1 MPRRWPTTSTATT
14 SARSASEAQT
24 TVTTEEHGGA
34 PEGIVGFGA
43 GGAPEPRALRSV
55 GTFNINS
62 IRARLDLL
70 ADWLDAADVDVALL
84 TEIRC
89 LADDFPVDE
98 LHERGYDIALA
109 YDHESLPKG
118 RNGVAIASRVGLRAP
133 RRPLD
138 DSAHWGKLDS
148 RWPSHEGRL
157 LLAEVGPDAAPVTVG
172 SLYVPN
178 GRELDHWHYAYKLA
192 WLDALRSVVAAH
204 VNDRAGPLVL
214 GGDFNVAPAD
224 CDVYAPK
231 RWRGRTHVSP
241 EERARIAAL
250 EEAGTVDLWRAQ
262 HPDPP
267 EPDVAGFTWWNYR
280 VGSYAKGQ
288 GLRIDLL
295 LASADLAARAE
306 AVEVHHEYRCAP
318 KPSDHAP
325 VVARFRT

>member
-1 MPRRWPTTSTATT
+1 MTTATDEDEHDGT
-14 SARSASEAQT
+14 VVFRSADTA
-24 TVTTEEHGGA
+24 
-34 PEGIVGFGA
+34 
-43 GGAPEPRALRSV
+43 EPRVARAPRAI
-55 GTFNINS
+55 GAFNINS

-84 TEIRC
+84 SEIRC
-89 LADDFPVDE
+89 LADDFPVE
-98 LHERGYDIALA
+98 QLHERGYDVVLA
-109 YDHESLPKG
+109 CDHESLPKG
-118 RNGVAIASRVGLRAP
+118 RNGVAIASRVGLRSP

-138 DSAHWGKLDS
+138 DAEHWGKLDS

-157 LLAEVGPDAAPVTVG
+157 LLADVGPEDAPVTVG

-178 GRELDHWHYAYKLA
+178 GRELDHWHYGYKVA
-192 WLDALRSVVAAH
+192 WLDALRRVVEQHAR
-204 VNDRAGPLVL
+204 VQAGSLVL

-241 EERARIAAL
+241 EERACIAAL
-250 EEAGTVDLWRAQ
+250 AEAGMVDLWRAS

-280 VGSYAKGQ
+280 VDSYEKGQ

-295 LASADLAARAE
+295 LASADLAARTE
-306 AVEVHHEYRCAP
+306 AVEVHHEYRQAP

-325 VVARFRT
+325 IVARFRT

>member
-1 MPRRWPTTSTATT
+1 MTTASDGDEHEGTVVFRGGGSPQPRTP
-14 SARSASEAQT
+14 
-24 TVTTEEHGGA
+24 
-34 PEGIVGFGA
+34 
-43 GGAPEPRALRSV
+43 RSV

-62 IRARLDLL
+62 IRARLGLL

-98 LHERGYDIALA
+98 LYERGYDVVLA
-109 YDHESLPKG
+109 CDHESLPKG

-138 DSAHWGKLDS
+138 DAAHWRKLDS

-157 LLAEVGPDAAPVTVG
+157 LLADVGTEAAPVTVG

-178 GRELDHWHYAYKLA
+178 GRELDHWHYGYKLA
-192 WLDALRSVVAAH
+192 WLDALGGVVDAH
-204 VNDRAGPLVL
+204 PDGVPLVL

-250 EEAGTVDLWRAQ
+250 EEAGMVDLWRRL

-295 LASADLAARAE
+295 LASTDLAAGVD

>member
-1 MPRRWPTTSTATT
+1 MTSG
-14 SARSASEAQT
+14 
-24 TVTTEEHGGA
+24 TTEH
-34 PEGIVGFGA
+34 P
-43 GGAPEPRALRSV
+43 PHPPRPPRSV
-55 GTFNINS
+55 GAFNINS

-70 ADWLDAADVDVALL
+70 GDWLDVADVDVVLL
-84 TEIRC
+84 SEIRC
-89 LADDFPVDE
+89 AADDFPREV
-98 LHERGYDIALA
+98 LHDRGYEYALA
-109 YDHESLPKG
+109 VDHESLPKG

-138 DSAHWGKLDS
+138 GPARWGKLDS
-148 RWPSHEGRL
+148 RWPADEGRL
-157 LLAEVGPDAAPVTVG
+157 LLADVGPDDAPVTVG

-178 GRELDHWHYAYKLA
+178 GRELDHWHFGYKLA
-192 WLDALRSVVAAH
+192 WLDALRRVVESH
-204 VNDRAGPLVL
+204 VHDEAGSLLL

-250 EEAGTVDLWRAQ
+250 EEGGAVDLWRRL

-280 VGSYAKGQ
+280 VGSFEKGH

-295 LASADLAARAE
+295 LASADLADRTE
-306 AVEVHHEYRCAP
+306 AVEVHHEYRTAP

-325 VVARFRT
+325 VVVRFRA

>member
-1 MPRRWPTTSTATT
+1 M
-14 SARSASEAQT
+14 
-24 TVTTEEHGGA
+24 
-34 PEGIVGFGA
+34 
-43 GGAPEPRALRSV
+43 LRSV
-55 GTFNINS
+55 GAFNINS

-70 ADWLDAADVDVALL
+70 ADWLDAVDVDVVLL
-84 TEIRC
+84 SEIRC
-89 LADDFPVDE
+89 LADDFPYAP
-98 LHERGYDIALA
+98 LHERGYEVALA
-109 YDHESLPKG
+109 VDHESLPKG
-118 RNGVAIASRVGLRAP
+118 RNGVAIASRVGLRNG

-138 DSAHWGKLDS
+138 DPAHWGKLDS

-157 LLAEVGPDAAPVTVG
+157 LLADVGPEDTPVTVG

-178 GRELDHWHYAYKLA
+178 GRELDHWHYQYKLA
-192 WLDALRSVVAAH
+192 WLDALCRVVEGQEGA
-204 VNDRAGPLVL
+204 LVL

-241 EERARIAAL
+241 DERAGIVAI
-250 EEAGTVDLWRAQ
+250 EEAGAVDLWRML

-280 VGSYAKGQ
+280 VGSKEKGH

-295 LASADLAARAE
+295 LASPDMVERCE

-325 VVARFRT
+325 VVARFRD

>member
-1 MPRRWPTTSTATT
+1 MTARTT
-14 SARSASEAQT
+14 
-24 TVTTEEHGGA
+24 
-34 PEGIVGFGA
+34 
-43 GGAPEPRALRSV
+43 LRSV
-55 GTFNINS
+55 GAFNINS

-70 ADWLDAADVDVALL
+70 ADWLDVADVDVVLL
-84 TEIRC
+84 SEIRC
-89 LADDFPVDE
+89 AADAFPHEV
-98 LHERGYDIALA
+98 LHDRGYEYALA
-109 YDHESLPKG
+109 VDHESLPKG
-118 RNGVAIASRVGLRAP
+118 RNGVAIASRVGLRDP

-138 DSAHWGKLDS
+138 GPAHWGKLDS
-148 RWPSHEGRL
+148 RWPADEGRL
-157 LLAEVGPDAAPVTVG
+157 LLADVGPEDAPVTVG

-178 GRELDHWHYAYKLA
+178 GRELDHWHYGYKLA
-192 WLDALRSVVAAH
+192 WLDALR
-204 VNDRAGPLVL
+204 RLVESHEGSLLL

-250 EEAGTVDLWRAQ
+250 ETAGAVDLWRAQ

>member
-1 MPRRWPTTSTATT
+1 VIS
-14 SARSASEAQT
+14 
-24 TVTTEEHGGA
+24 GA
-34 PEGIVGFGA
+34 P
-43 GGAPEPRALRSV
+43 LRSV
-55 GTFNINS
+55 GAFNINS

-70 ADWLDAADVDVALL
+70 GDWLDVADVDVALL
-84 TEIRC
+84 SEIRC
-89 LADDFPVDE
+89 LAEDFPTEV
-98 LHERGYDIALA
+98 LCERGYEVVLA
-109 YDHESLPKG
+109 CDHESLPKG
-118 RNGVAIASRVGLRAP
+118 RNGVAIASRIGLRAP

-138 DSAHWGKLDS
+138 DTSHWGKLDS

-157 LLAEVGPDAAPVTVG
+157 LLADVGPEHAPVTVG

-178 GRELDHWHYAYKLA
+178 GRELDHWHFGYKLA
-192 WLDALRSVVAAH
+192 WLDALRNAVEAH
-204 VNDRAGPLVL
+204 AESGAGSLLL

-241 EERARIAAL
+241 EERARVAAL
-250 EEAGTVDLWRAQ
+250 ADAGAIDLWRAT

-295 LASADLAARAE
+295 LASPDLVARVD
-306 AVEVHHEYRCAP
+306 AVEVHHEYRQAP

-325 VVARFRT
+325 LVARFRC

>member
-1 MPRRWPTTSTATT
+1 M
-14 SARSASEAQT
+14 
-24 TVTTEEHGGA
+24 GA
-34 PEGIVGFGA
+34 DR
-43 GGAPEPRALRSV
+43 APRSV
-55 GTFNINS
+55 GAFNINS

-70 ADWLDAADVDVALL
+70 GDWLAAADVDVALL
-84 TEIRC
+84 SEIRC
-89 LADDFPVDE
+89 LPEDFPADA
-98 LHERGYDIALA
+98 LTERGYEFAIAV
-109 YDHESLPKG
+109 DHESLPKG
-118 RNGVAIASRVGLRAP
+118 RNGVAIASRVGLRDP

-138 DSAHWGKLDS
+138 DPERWGKLDS

-157 LLAEVGPDAAPVTVG
+157 LLADVGPDDAPVTVG

-178 GRELDHWHYAYKLA
+178 GRELDHWHYSYKLA
-192 WLDALRSVVAAH
+192 WLDALRSVVEDHAQA
-204 VNDRAGPLVL
+204 DAGSLVL

-250 EEAGTVDLWRAQ
+250 TDAGMVDLWRAS

-267 EPDVAGFTWWNYR
+267 EPDVTGFTWWNYR
-280 VGSYAKGQ
+280 VDSYEKGQ

-295 LASADLAARAE
+295 LASADLAARTE
-306 AVEVHHEYRCAP
+306 AVEVHHEYRQAP

-325 VVARFRT
+325 IVARFRT

>member
-1 MPRRWPTTSTATT
+1 VTTATD
-14 SARSASEAQT
+14 EDEHEG
-24 TVTTEEHGGA
+24 TVLFRAGESPAPRTPGA
-34 PEGIVGFGA
+34 IGA
-43 GGAPEPRALRSV
+43 
-55 GTFNINS
+55 FNINS

-84 TEIRC
+84 SEIRC
-89 LADDFPVDE
+89 LADDFPVAE
-98 LHERGYDIALA
+98 LHERGYDVVLA
-109 YDHESLPKG
+109 CDHESLPKG
-118 RNGVAIASRVGLRAP
+118 RNGVAIASRVGLRSP

-138 DSAHWGKLDS
+138 DTEHWGKLDS

-157 LLAEVGPDAAPVTVG
+157 LLADVGPEAAPVTVG
-172 SLYVPN
+172 ALYVPN
-178 GRELDHWHYAYKLA
+178 GRELDHWHYGYKLA
-192 WLDALRSVVAAH
+192 WLDSLRGAVEQHTRVHGGS
-204 VNDRAGPLVL
+204 LLL

-250 EEAGTVDLWRAQ
+250 ADAGMVDLWRAS

-267 EPDVAGFTWWNYR
+267 EPDLAGFTWWNYR
-280 VGSYAKGQ
+280 VDSYERGQ

-295 LASADLAARAE
+295 LASADLAARTE
-306 AVEVHHEYRCAP
+306 AVEVHHEYRQAP

-325 VVARFRT
+325 IVARFRT

>member
-1 MPRRWPTTSTATT
+1 MTTDECESDDGTVVF
-14 SARSASEAQT
+14 RSADTA
-24 TVTTEEHGGA
+24 
-34 PEGIVGFGA
+34 
-43 GGAPEPRALRSV
+43 EPRAPRSI
-55 GTFNINS
+55 GAFNINS
-62 IRARLDLL
+62 IRARVDLL

-84 TEIRC
+84 SEIRC

-98 LHERGYDIALA
+98 LHERGYDVVIAC
-109 YDHESLPKG
+109 DHESLPKG
-118 RNGVAIASRVGLRAP
+118 RNGVAIASRRRACA
-133 RRPLD
+133 RRVARSTTPE
-138 DSAHWGKLDS
+138 HWGKLDS

-157 LLAEVGPDAAPVTVG
+157 LLADVGPEDAPVTVG

-178 GRELDHWHYAYKLA
+178 GRELDHWHYGYKLA
-192 WLDALRSVVAAH
+192 WLDALRGVVEQHAR
-204 VNDRAGPLVL
+204 VQAGSLVL

-250 EEAGTVDLWRAQ
+250 ADAGMVDLWRTS

-280 VGSYAKGQ
+280 VDSYEKGQ

-295 LASADLAARAE
+295 LASADLAARTE
-306 AVEVHHEYRCAP
+306 AVEVHHEYRQAP

-325 VVARFRT
+325 DRRPLPHLSALAPPTSASVRFAP

>member
-1 MPRRWPTTSTATT
+1 M
-14 SARSASEAQT
+14 
-24 TVTTEEHGGA
+24 GA
-34 PEGIVGFGA
+34 DR
-43 GGAPEPRALRSV
+43 APRSV
-55 GTFNINS
+55 GAFNINS

-70 ADWLDAADVDVALL
+70 GDWLAAADVDVALL
-84 TEIRC
+84 SEIRC
-89 LADDFPVDE
+89 LPEDFPADA
-98 LHERGYDIALA
+98 LTERGYEFAIAV
-109 YDHESLPKG
+109 DHESLPKG
-118 RNGVAIASRVGLRAP
+118 RNGVAIASRVGLRDP

-138 DSAHWGKLDS
+138 DPERWGKLDS

-157 LLAEVGPDAAPVTVG
+157 LLADVGPDDAPVTVG

-178 GRELDHWHYAYKLA
+178 GRELDHWHYSYKLA
-192 WLDALRSVVAAH
+192 WLDALRSVVEDHAQA
-204 VNDRAGPLVL
+204 DAGSLVL

-250 EEAGTVDLWRAQ
+250 TDAGMVDLWRAS

-280 VGSYAKGQ
+280 VDSYEKGQ

-295 LASADLAARAE
+295 LASADLAARAD

-318 KPSDHAP
+318 RPSDHAP
-325 VVARFRT
+325 IVARFRT